1 MTGAS
6 TDGLNQII
14 TMLAGKNLASTQSV
28 LTTGISSATETIKDQ
43 SSDGNIT
50 FNISTTATTGIKQ
63 NPQTIAQ
70 SIKGMKKGDAQNYI
84 QGLPGVTSVT
94 INYSPFYVTTA
105 PKNLKQINVSFV
117 NNGN

>member
-6 TDGLNQII
+6 TDGLTQII

-28 LTTGISSATETIKDQ
+28 LTTGIESATETIKEQ
-43 SSDGNIT
+43 PANGTIVFNLSS
-50 FNISTTATTGIKQ
+50 TATTGIKQ
-63 NPQTIAQ
+63 NSQAIAQ
-70 SIKGMKKGDAQNYI
+70 RIEGMKKGDAQNYI
-84 QGLPGVTSVT
+84 QGLPGVTAVT
-94 INYSPFYVTTA
+94 VSYSPFYVTTA